1 MVAKRALSALSK
13 IGIIIAIAV
22 AFLFGMAGTVYLSL
36 RSPEVRVPDLKG
48 KDRMA
53 AEAALDDAGLNMKVR
68 ATRFSPDAKP
78 DTILDQLPEKD
89 DVIKVG
95 QTVAVVVARGPK
107 EGESAATAAAGGG
120 GGSGGEDKKPEAG
133 KASENQN
140 ANGNTAAANQNENK
154 PKRTKN
160 ANNKNAN
167 NSNNSN
173 NGNANRN
180 ANNRNS
186 GNGNANTRN
195 ANAGNRN
202 ADANRNT
209 GTTNANRRAPVIS
222 TPSTPPLVPSGPPR
236 LR

>member
-13 IGIIIAIAV
+13 IGIILAIAV
-22 AFLFGMAGTVYLSL
+22 AFLFGLAGTVYLSL
-36 RSPEVRVPDLKG
+36 RSPEVKVPDVMG

-53 AEAALDDAGLNMKVR
+53 AEAALDGVGLNMKVR
-68 ATRFSPDAKP
+68 ATRYSPDAKP

-107 EGESAATAAAGGG
+107 EGESAATASEGGG
-120 GGSGGEDKKPEAG
+120 GGGEDKTPEAG
-133 KASENQN
+133 KPSENQN
-140 ANGNTAAANQNENK
+140 ASGNTAAANQNENK

-180 ANNRNS
+180 ANNRNAN
-186 GNGNANTRN
+186 NG
-195 ANAGNRN
+195 NAGNRN
-202 ADANRNT
+202 ANTGNRNGDANRNA

>member
-13 IGIIIAIAV
+13 IGIILAIAV
-22 AFLFGMAGTVYLSL
+22 AFLFGLAGTVYLSL
-36 RSPEVRVPDLKG
+36 RSPEVKVPDLEG
-48 KDRMA
+48 KDRMT

-89 DVIKVG
+89 EVIKVG

-107 EGESAATAAAGGG
+107 EGESAATASGGG
-120 GGSGGEDKKPEAG
+120 GAEEKKPDAD

-140 ANGNTAAANQNENK
+140 ASGNTSATNQNENK
-154 PKRTKN
+154 PKKPRN

-180 ANNRNS
+180 ANNRN
-186 GNGNANTRN
+186 
-195 ANAGNRN
+195 ANAGNANNRN
-202 ADANRNT
+202 ANTGNRNGDANRNA
-209 GTTNANRRAPVIS
+209 GNTNANRRVPVIS

>member
-13 IGIIIAIAV
+13 IGIILAIAV
-22 AFLFGMAGTVYLSL
+22 AFLFGLAGTVYLSL

-107 EGESAATAAAGGG
+107 EGESAPSGE
-120 GGSGGEDKKPEAG
+120 GGSGGEDKRPESGKP
-133 KASENQN
+133 SENQN
-140 ANGNTAAANQNENK
+140 ASGNTSATNQNENK
-154 PKRTKN
+154 PKKPKN

-180 ANNRNS
+180 ANNRNAN
-186 GNGNANTRN
+186 NGNANARSVNT
-195 ANAGNRN
+195 GNRN
-202 ADANRNT
+202 GDANRNA